1 MVLHKI
7 HQSIDSL
14 YQDTVQVRRYLHQ
27 HPELSFHETKTAAY
41 IASQYESLG
50 IPVRKQVG
58 GNGVVATLKGGKPGR
73 TIALRAD
80 FDALPIQD
88 EKDVPYKSTVDG
100 VMHACGHDGHTAS
113 LLSIAKA
120 ALPFQDE
127 LPGTLIFLHQHAE
140 ELTPGGAKTM
150 IQDGALD
157 GVDAVFGTHLWST
170 SPLGTVETNRHAFMA
185 GADRFSILIKGQGG
199 HGGYPH
205 ETKDALVIG
214 AQLVTELQQIVS
226 RKINPL
232 ETAIITIGAFHSG
245 NAFNVVADQSEVI
258 GTVRYL
264 NTEVQDKIIL
274 EMENFIKGASLAHG
288 VSYEF
293 EYIKGYP
300 PLVNHPEEAS
310 LLLEAAG
317 KVDGITQV
325 REVAP
330 SMAGEDFAY
339 YMLERPGAYFF
350 TGARPDGDV
359 YPHHHPKFDINE
371 KALPLAAK
379 SLISA
384 YFAYQEAHPLS

>member
-14 YQDTVQVRRYLHQ
+14 YQDTVKVRRYLHQ

-120 ALPFQDE
+120 VLPFQDE
-127 LPGTLIFLHQHAE
+127 LPGTLLFLHQHAE

-150 IQDGALD
+150 IQDGALE

-274 EMENFIKGASLAHG
+274 EMENFIKGACLAHG

-293 EYIKGYP
+293 EFIKGYP

-310 LLLEAAG
+310 LVLEAAG

-384 YFAYQEAHPLS
+384 FFAYQEAHPLS